1 MKVKCSA
8 FIMAVAAGEGKVNGN
23 CKIGRDRPLAR
34 GRDMIGE
41 GMLRKDA
48 GRAMRAAGVD
58 E

>member
-1 MKVKCSA
+1 
-8 FIMAVAAGEGKVNGN
+8 MAVAAGEGKVNGN